1 PTRRL
6 PPRSGFVQ
14 NHWSAGGPRQWPM
27 RTRWA
32 ARVAQFWRLC
42 AEILMRRTLTILL
55 ALAAILF
62 AFVLVAVWLP
72 AVNKIED
79 LGGSGAGLELGEW
92 QVTVGV
98 CLLASVLFT
107 VLALASSK
115 TRFLTGLLIVSWLAL
130 LGFGAAAGCL
140 YSIKGRTG
148 IVNQYGHGLT
158 YGEWWASVIPWTIA
172 TALVALSAVSSLIY
186 ALGRRDAPRGESHNK
201 TVERT
206 GAPRLDS
213 DRHGET

>member
-1 PTRRL
+1 MRL
-6 PPRSGFVQ
+6 
-14 NHWSAGGPRQWPM
+14 A
-27 RTRWA
+27 
-32 ARVAQFWRLC
+32 
-42 AEILMRRTLTILL
+42 LTILL
-55 ALAAILF
+55 ALAAMLF

-79 LGGSGAGLELGEW
+79 LGASGAGLELGEW

-107 VLALASSK
+107 VLALCSCK
-115 TRFLTGLLIVSWLAL
+115 TRFPTGFLIVSWVAL

-148 IVNQYGHGLT
+148 IVNQYGHGLA

-172 TALVALSAVSSLIY
+172 TALVALSAVSSLVY
-186 ALGRRDAPRGESHNK
+186 ALGKRDAARGESHNK

-213 DRHGET
+213 DRHGEA

>member
-1 PTRRL
+1 MRL
-6 PPRSGFVQ
+6 
-14 NHWSAGGPRQWPM
+14 
-27 RTRWA
+27 
-32 ARVAQFWRLC
+32 
-42 AEILMRRTLTILL
+42 TLTIVL

-79 LGGSGAGLELGEW
+79 LGAGGAGLELGEW
-92 QVTVGV
+92 QVTVGG

-107 VLALASSK
+107 VLALSSSK
-115 TRFLTGLLIVSWLAL
+115 ARFPTGFLIVSWLAL

-148 IVNQYGHGLT
+148 VLNQYGHGLT

-186 ALGRRDAPRGESHNK
+186 ALKKPDDARGESLK
-201 TVERT
+201 AVERT
-206 GAPRLDS
+206 SSPHLDS
-213 DRHGET
+213 DRPGEI

>member
-1 PTRRL
+1 
-6 PPRSGFVQ
+6 
-14 NHWSAGGPRQWPM
+14 M
-27 RTRWA
+27 
-32 ARVAQFWRLC
+32 WR
-42 AEILMRRTLTILL
+42 
-55 ALAAILF
+55 
-62 AFVLVAVWLP
+62 
-72 AVNKIED
+72 KKED

-186 ALGRRDAPRGESHNK
+186 VSEDVTPQEGNRTTRRSSEPVPRVSIP
-201 TVERT
+201 TVTEKLE
-206 GAPRLDS
+206 P
-213 DRHGET
+213 

>member
-1 PTRRL
+1 
-6 PPRSGFVQ
+6 
-14 NHWSAGGPRQWPM
+14 
-27 RTRWA
+27 
-32 ARVAQFWRLC
+32 
-42 AEILMRRTLTILL
+42 MRRTLTILL

-72 AVNKIED
+72 AVKKIED
-79 LGGSGAGLELGEW
+79 LGASGAGLELGEW

-206 GAPRLDS
+206 GARVSIPTVTEKL
-213 DRHGET
+213 EP

>member
-1 PTRRL
+1 MRL
-6 PPRSGFVQ
+6 
-14 NHWSAGGPRQWPM
+14 
-27 RTRWA
+27 
-32 ARVAQFWRLC
+32 
-42 AEILMRRTLTILL
+42 TLTILL

-62 AFVLVAVWLP
+62 AVVLVGVCLP
-72 AVNKIED
+72 AVNKIGD
-79 LGGSGAGLELGEW
+79 LGASGAGLELGEW

-107 VLALASSK
+107 VLALSSAK
-115 TRFLTGLLIVSWLAL
+115 TRFSTGLLIVSWLAL

-140 YSIKGRTG
+140 YSVKGRTG

-158 YGEWWASVIPWTIA
+158 YGEWSASVSPWTIA
-172 TALVALSAVSSLIY
+172 TALVALFAVSSLIH
-186 ALGRRDAPRGESHNK
+186 ALGKRDAPRGESHNK
-201 TVERT
+201 SVERT

>member
-1 PTRRL
+1 
-6 PPRSGFVQ
+6 
-14 NHWSAGGPRQWPM
+14 
-27 RTRWA
+27 
-32 ARVAQFWRLC
+32 
-42 AEILMRRTLTILL
+42 MRRTLTILL
-55 ALAAILF
+55 ALAAIF
-62 AFVLVAVWLP
+62 FVVALVGVWLP
-72 AVNKIED
+72 AVNKVED
-79 LGGSGAGLELGEW
+79 LGTSGAGLELGEW